1 MRRPTA
7 PPAAPPHP
15 RAVLLGP
22 TPGAGLTQWAPR
34 LGVIVRG
41 GGPAPAWG
49 GCGRCRASPATLR
62 VVHLCRWGWGGR
74 CYPAAS
80 SQLPPG
86 GRGAVGAVN
95 PAPGRGGR
103 VSPRRPTAAG
113 GREKALSFCELFWN
127 RLSSWGLEPEQTP
140 RLNGTSCRDGSSG
153 PAPPLRVSARIQ
165 AELRSFGT
173 EDRPTDRPAP
183 PREETY
189 EYIIFRGSDIKDI
202 TVCEPPKAQHTL
214 PQDPAIV
221 QSSLGSGSASS
232 FQPHVPYSPFRGMP
246 PYSQLAASSLLSQQY
261 AASLGLEKLVSPP
274 ASAAASS
281 PSSSPSPQP
290 VSELDMSSEPHQL
303 TSKVG
308 KSPMV
313 EQAVQTATVDNLNA
327 KKLLPNKGTSGVQLN
342 GRPAQPSSKTTSDV
356 VHPAAVPTQGQVN
369 DENRRP
375 QRRRSGNRR
384 TRNRS
389 RGQTRPTNVKEN
401 TIKFEGDFDFESA
414 NAQFN
419 REELDKE
426 FKKKLNFKDD
436 KAEKGEEKD
445 TAVVTQSDEVPAEE
459 DHLGP
464 NCYYDKSKSFFDNIS
479 SELKTSSRRTTWA
492 EERKL
497 NTETFGVSG
506 RFLRGRSFRGGFRGG
521 RGNGTTR
528 RNPTSHRAGTG
539 RV

>member
-1 MRRPTA
+1 M
-7 PPAAPPHP
+7 
-15 RAVLLGP
+15 
-22 TPGAGLTQWAPR
+22 
-34 LGVIVRG
+34 
-41 GGPAPAWG
+41 
-49 GCGRCRASPATLR
+49 S
-62 VVHLCRWGWGGR
+62 
-74 CYPAAS
+74 
-80 SQLPPG
+80 
-86 GRGAVGAVN
+86 
-95 PAPGRGGR
+95 
-103 VSPRRPTAAG
+103 
-113 GREKALSFCELFWN
+113 
-127 RLSSWGLEPEQTP
+127 
-140 RLNGTSCRDGSSG
+140 GSSG
-153 PAPPLRVSARIQ
+153 TPYLGSKISLISKAQIRYEGILYTIDTDNSTVAL
-165 AELRSFGT
+165 AKVRSFGT

-183 PREETY
+183 PREEIY

-290 VSELDMSSEPHQL
+290 ASELDMSSEPHQL
-303 TSKVG
+303 TSKGAGFPSVPVG

-313 EQAVQTATVDNLNA
+313 EQAVQTGSVDNLNA
-327 KKLLPNKGTSGVQLN
+327 KKLLPGKGPVGMQLS
-342 GRPAQPSSKTTSDV
+342 GRPAQPSSKTS
-356 VHPAAVPTQGQVN
+356 
-369 DENRRP
+369 
-375 QRRRSGNRR
+375 SGNRR

-389 RGQTRPTNVKEN
+389 RGQNRPTNVKEN

-436 KAEKGEEKD
+436 KAEKGDEKD
-445 TAVVTQSDEVPAEE
+445 SAVVTQSDEAPAEE

-521 RGNGTTR
+521 RGNGTAR

>member
-1 MRRPTA
+1 M
-7 PPAAPPHP
+7 
-15 RAVLLGP
+15 
-22 TPGAGLTQWAPR
+22 
-34 LGVIVRG
+34 
-41 GGPAPAWG
+41 
-49 GCGRCRASPATLR
+49 S
-62 VVHLCRWGWGGR
+62 
-74 CYPAAS
+74 
-80 SQLPPG
+80 
-86 GRGAVGAVN
+86 
-95 PAPGRGGR
+95 
-103 VSPRRPTAAG
+103 
-113 GREKALSFCELFWN
+113 
-127 RLSSWGLEPEQTP
+127 
-140 RLNGTSCRDGSSG
+140 GSSG
-153 PAPPLRVSARIQ
+153 TPYLGSKISLISKAQIRYEGILYTIDTDNSTVAL
-165 AELRSFGT
+165 AKVRSFGT

-183 PREETY
+183 PREEIY

-202 TVCEPPKAQHTL
+202 TVCEPPKAPHTL

-221 QSSLGSGSASS
+221 QSSLGSGSS

-261 AASLGLEKLVSPP
+261 AASLGLGAAFPSVP
-274 ASAAASS
+274 A
-281 PSSSPSPQP
+281 
-290 VSELDMSSEPHQL
+290 
-303 TSKVG
+303 G

-313 EQAVQTATVDNLNA
+313 EQAVQTGSLDNLNT
-327 KKLLPNKGTSGVQLN
+327 KKLLPSSKGAVGVQLN
-342 GRPAQPSSKTTSDV
+342 GRAAPPSSKSTSDV
-356 VHPAAVPTQGQVN
+356 SQPAAVPVPAQVN

-389 RGQTRPTNVKEN
+389 RGQSRPTDVKEN
-401 TIKFEGDFDFESA
+401 TIRFEGDFDFESA

-436 KAEKGEEKD
+436 RAEKGEEKD
-445 TAVVTQSDEVPAEE
+445 PAVVTPSDEVPAEE

-464 NCYYDKSKSFFDNIS
+464 SCYYDKSKSFFDNIS

-506 RFLRGRSFRGGFRGG
+506 RFLRGRGFRGG
-521 RGNGTTR
+521 LRGGRGSGTAR

>member
-1 MRRPTA
+1 M
-7 PPAAPPHP
+7 
-15 RAVLLGP
+15 
-22 TPGAGLTQWAPR
+22 
-34 LGVIVRG
+34 
-41 GGPAPAWG
+41 
-49 GCGRCRASPATLR
+49 
-62 VVHLCRWGWGGR
+62 
-74 CYPAAS
+74 
-80 SQLPPG
+80 
-86 GRGAVGAVN
+86 
-95 PAPGRGGR
+95 
-103 VSPRRPTAAG
+103 
-113 GREKALSFCELFWN
+113 
-127 RLSSWGLEPEQTP
+127 
-140 RLNGTSCRDGSSG
+140 SSG
-153 PAPPLRVSARIQ
+153 TPYIGSKISLISKAQIRYEGILYTIDTENSTVAL
-165 AELRSFGT
+165 AKVRSFGT

-183 PREETY
+183 PREEIY

-221 QSSLGSGSASS
+221 QSSLGSASTSS

-261 AASLGLEKLVSPP
+261 AASLGLG
-274 ASAAASS
+274 AGF
-281 PSSSPSPQP
+281 PSVHP
-290 VSELDMSSEPHQL
+290 VR
-303 TSKVG
+303 

-313 EQAVQTATVDNLNA
+313 EQAVQTGPVDNMNSQ
-327 KKLLPNKGTSGVQLN
+327 KPPPVKVTPGVQRN
-342 GRPAQPSSKTTSDV
+342 GRQVPQGNSKTNVDTV
-356 VHPAAVPTQGQVN
+356 QAAPVQTQGQVN

-389 RGQTRPTNVKEN
+389 RGQNRPTTVKEN

-436 KAEKGEEKD
+436 KAETGEEKGD
-445 TAVVTQSDEVPAEE
+445 PGVATQNNDGSAEE
-459 DHLGP
+459 DLLGP

-479 SELKTSSRRTTWA
+479 SELKSSSRRTTWA

-521 RGNGTTR
+521 RGSGAAR
-528 RNPTSHRAGTG
+528 RNQTTHRAGTG

>member
-1 MRRPTA
+1 MWLQRRSSPAPFRLRLSASLRSLSRSLVARRP
-7 PPAAPPHP
+7 
-15 RAVLLGP
+15 LG
-22 TPGAGLTQWAPR
+22 
-34 LGVIVRG
+34 
-41 GGPAPAWG
+41 
-49 GCGRCRASPATLR
+49 
-62 VVHLCRWGWGGR
+62 
-74 CYPAAS
+74 
-80 SQLPPG
+80 
-86 GRGAVGAVN
+86 
-95 PAPGRGGR
+95 
-103 VSPRRPTAAG
+103 AAG
-113 GREKALSFCELFWN
+113 GASAAARSRAGVGGQATARRRSGRGPALV
-127 RLSSWGLEPEQTP
+127 P
-140 RLNGTSCRDGSSG
+140 RALRAPAAAMSGSSG
-153 PAPPLRVSARIQ
+153 TPYLGSKISLISKAQIRYEGILYTIDTDNSTVAL
-165 AELRSFGT
+165 AKVRSFGT

-183 PREETY
+183 PREEIY

-221 QSSLGSGSASS
+221 QSSLGSASASP

-246 PYSQLAASSLLSQQY
+246 PYGQLAASSLLSQQY
-261 AASLGLEKLVSPP
+261 AASLGL
-274 ASAAASS
+274 
-281 PSSSPSPQP
+281 
-290 VSELDMSSEPHQL
+290 
-303 TSKVG
+303 
-308 KSPMV
+308 
-313 EQAVQTATVDNLNA
+313 
-327 KKLLPNKGTSGVQLN
+327 
-342 GRPAQPSSKTTSDV
+342 
-356 VHPAAVPTQGQVN
+356 
-369 DENRRP
+369 
-375 QRRRSGNRR
+375 GNRR

-389 RGQTRPTNVKEN
+389 RGQNRPTNAKEN

-436 KAEKGEEKD
+436 KADKGEEKD
-445 TAVVTQSDEVPAEE
+445 PAVMTQSEETPAE
-459 DHLGP
+459 DDLLGP

-506 RFLRGRSFRGGFRGG
+506 RFLRGRSSRGGFRGG

>member
-1 MRRPTA
+1 M
-7 PPAAPPHP
+7 
-15 RAVLLGP
+15 
-22 TPGAGLTQWAPR
+22 
-34 LGVIVRG
+34 
-41 GGPAPAWG
+41 
-49 GCGRCRASPATLR
+49 S
-62 VVHLCRWGWGGR
+62 
-74 CYPAAS
+74 
-80 SQLPPG
+80 
-86 GRGAVGAVN
+86 
-95 PAPGRGGR
+95 
-103 VSPRRPTAAG
+103 
-113 GREKALSFCELFWN
+113 
-127 RLSSWGLEPEQTP
+127 
-140 RLNGTSCRDGSSG
+140 GSSG
-153 PAPPLRVSARIQ
+153 TPYLGSKISLISKAQIRYEGILYTIDTDNSTVAL
-165 AELRSFGT
+165 AKVRSFGT

-183 PREETY
+183 PREEIY

-221 QSSLGSGSASS
+221 QSSLGSASTSS

-246 PYSQLAASSLLSQQY
+246 PYNQLAASSLLSQQY
-261 AASLGLEKLVSPP
+261 AASLGLGTGF
-274 ASAAASS
+274 
-281 PSSSPSPQP
+281 PSIP
-290 VSELDMSSEPHQL
+290 VR
-303 TSKVG
+303 

-313 EQAVQTATVDNLNA
+313 EQAVQTGSVDNLNA
-327 KKLLPNKGTSGVQLN
+327 KKLLPTKTSIGIQRNSRQVQPN
-342 GRPAQPSSKTTSDV
+342 SKTSDIV
-356 VHPAAVPTQGQVN
+356 QPVPVQNQGQVN

-389 RGQTRPTNVKEN
+389 RGQNRPTNVKEN

-436 KAEKGEEKD
+436 KTEKEEKGD
-445 TAVVTQSDEVPAEE
+445 PAVVTQNNDSTTEE
-459 DHLGP
+459 DLLGP

-479 SELKTSSRRTTWA
+479 SELKSSSRRTTWA

-521 RGNGTTR
+521 RGTGTAR
-528 RNPTSHRAGTG
+528 RNQTSHRAGTG

>member
-1 MRRPTA
+1 M
-7 PPAAPPHP
+7 
-15 RAVLLGP
+15 
-22 TPGAGLTQWAPR
+22 
-34 LGVIVRG
+34 
-41 GGPAPAWG
+41 
-49 GCGRCRASPATLR
+49 
-62 VVHLCRWGWGGR
+62 
-74 CYPAAS
+74 
-80 SQLPPG
+80 
-86 GRGAVGAVN
+86 
-95 PAPGRGGR
+95 
-103 VSPRRPTAAG
+103 
-113 GREKALSFCELFWN
+113 
-127 RLSSWGLEPEQTP
+127 
-140 RLNGTSCRDGSSG
+140 SSG
-153 PAPPLRVSARIQ
+153 TPYIGSKISLISKAQIRYEGILYTIDTENSTVAL
-165 AELRSFGT
+165 AKVRSFGT

-183 PREETY
+183 PREEIY

-221 QSSLGSGSASS
+221 QSSLGSASTSS
-232 FQPHVPYSPFRGMP
+232 FQPHVPYSPFR
-246 PYSQLAASSLLSQQY
+246 
-261 AASLGLEKLVSPP
+261 EKLVSPP

-290 VSELDMSSEPHQL
+290 VSEPDMSSEPHQL
-303 TSKVG
+303 SSKGAGFPPVHPVR

-313 EQAVQTATVDNLNA
+313 EQAVQTGPVDNMNA
-327 KKLLPNKGTSGVQLN
+327 QKPPPVKVTPGVQRT
-342 GRPAQPSSKTTSDV
+342 GRQVPQGNSKTNVYPSCLVDTV
-356 VHPAAVPTQGQVN
+356 QAAPVQTQGQVN

-389 RGQTRPTNVKEN
+389 RGQNRPTTVKEN

-436 KAEKGEEKD
+436 KAETGEEKGD
-445 TAVVTQSDEVPAEE
+445 PGVATQNNDGNTEE
-459 DHLGP
+459 DLLGP

-479 SELKTSSRRTTWA
+479 SELKSSSRRTTWA

-521 RGNGTTR
+521 RGSGAAR
-528 RNPTSHRAGTG
+528 RNQTTHRAGTG

>member
-1 MRRPTA
+1 M
-7 PPAAPPHP
+7 
-15 RAVLLGP
+15 
-22 TPGAGLTQWAPR
+22 
-34 LGVIVRG
+34 
-41 GGPAPAWG
+41 
-49 GCGRCRASPATLR
+49 
-62 VVHLCRWGWGGR
+62 
-74 CYPAAS
+74 
-80 SQLPPG
+80 
-86 GRGAVGAVN
+86 
-95 PAPGRGGR
+95 
-103 VSPRRPTAAG
+103 
-113 GREKALSFCELFWN
+113 
-127 RLSSWGLEPEQTP
+127 
-140 RLNGTSCRDGSSG
+140 SSG
-153 PAPPLRVSARIQ
+153 TPYIGSKISLISKAQIRYEGILYTIDTENSTVAL
-165 AELRSFGT
+165 AKVRSFGT

-183 PREETY
+183 PREEIY

-221 QSSLGSGSASS
+221 QSSLGSASTSS

-261 AASLGLEKLVSPP
+261 AASLGLGSGF
-274 ASAAASS
+274 
-281 PSSSPSPQP
+281 PSVHP
-290 VSELDMSSEPHQL
+290 VR
-303 TSKVG
+303 

-313 EQAVQTATVDNLNA
+313 EQAVQTGPVDNMNSQ
-327 KKLLPNKGTSGVQLN
+327 KPPPVKVTPGVQRNGRQVPQGTSKANVDTVQ
-342 GRPAQPSSKTTSDV
+342 
-356 VHPAAVPTQGQVN
+356 AAPVQTQGQVN

-389 RGQTRPTNVKEN
+389 RGQNRPTTVKEN

-436 KAEKGEEKD
+436 KAETGEEKGD
-445 TAVVTQSDEVPAEE
+445 PGVATQNNDGNAEE
-459 DHLGP
+459 DLLGP

-479 SELKTSSRRTTWA
+479 SELKSSSRRTTWA

-521 RGNGTTR
+521 RGSGAAR
-528 RNPTSHRAGTG
+528 RNQTTHRAGTG

>member
-1 MRRPTA
+1 M
-7 PPAAPPHP
+7 
-15 RAVLLGP
+15 
-22 TPGAGLTQWAPR
+22 
-34 LGVIVRG
+34 
-41 GGPAPAWG
+41 
-49 GCGRCRASPATLR
+49 S
-62 VVHLCRWGWGGR
+62 
-74 CYPAAS
+74 
-80 SQLPPG
+80 
-86 GRGAVGAVN
+86 
-95 PAPGRGGR
+95 
-103 VSPRRPTAAG
+103 
-113 GREKALSFCELFWN
+113 
-127 RLSSWGLEPEQTP
+127 
-140 RLNGTSCRDGSSG
+140 GSSG
-153 PAPPLRVSARIQ
+153 TPYLGSKISLISKAQIRYEGILYTIDTDNSTVAL
-165 AELRSFGT
+165 AKVRSFGT

-183 PREETY
+183 PREEIY

-221 QSSLGSGSASS
+221 QVKLELKCCGKGSSHHTGNLHPKGSSSISRVQADGTVLVSRLNKRPDEGVRGDGMAFAVLTRCLVVQSSLGSASASP
-232 FQPHVPYSPFRGMP
+232 FQPHVPYSPFRGMA
-246 PYSQLAASSLLSQQY
+246 PYGPLAASSLLSQQY
-261 AASLGLEKLVSPP
+261 AASLGLG
-274 ASAAASS
+274 AGF
-281 PSSSPSPQP
+281 PSIP
-290 VSELDMSSEPHQL
+290 
-303 TSKVG
+303 VG

-313 EQAVQTATVDNLNA
+313 EQAVQTGSADNLNA
-327 KKLLPNKGTSGVQLN
+327 KKLLPGKGTTGTQLN
-342 GRPAQPSSKTTSDV
+342 GRQAQPSSKTASDV
-356 VHPAAVPTQGQVN
+356 VQPAAVQAQGQVN

-389 RGQTRPTNVKEN
+389 RGQNRPTNVKEN

-445 TAVVTQSDEVPAEE
+445 LAVVTQSAEAPAEE
-459 DHLGP
+459 DLLGP

-506 RFLRGRSFRGGFRGG
+506 RFLRGRSSRGGFRGG

>member
-1 MRRPTA
+1 MWLLRPLLPRAPLGDPGRAPPLTSWSPRGPLGQRCGGTQAERTARRPSEGE
-7 PPAAPPHP
+7 
-15 RAVLLGP
+15 RAG
-22 TPGAGLTQWAPR
+22 
-34 LGVIVRG
+34 
-41 GGPAPAWG
+41 
-49 GCGRCRASPATLR
+49 
-62 VVHLCRWGWGGR
+62 
-74 CYPAAS
+74 
-80 SQLPPG
+80 
-86 GRGAVGAVN
+86 
-95 PAPGRGGR
+95 PGR
-103 VSPRRPTAAG
+103 AAV
-113 GREKALSFCELFWN
+113 AMS
-127 RLSSWGLEPEQTP
+127 
-140 RLNGTSCRDGSSG
+140 GSSG
-153 PAPPLRVSARIQ
+153 TPYLGSKISLISKAQIRYEGILYTIDTDNSTVAL
-165 AELRSFGT
+165 AKVRSFGT

-183 PREETY
+183 PREEIY

-202 TVCEPPKAQHTL
+202 TVCEPPKAPHTL

-221 QSSLGSGSASS
+221 QSSLGSGSS

-261 AASLGLEKLVSPP
+261 AASLGLG
-274 ASAAASS
+274 AGF
-281 PSSSPSPQP
+281 PSVP
-290 VSELDMSSEPHQL
+290 
-303 TSKVG
+303 TG

-313 EQAVQTATVDNLNA
+313 EQAVQTGSLDSLNA
-327 KKLLPNKGTSGVQLN
+327 KKLVPGSKGAVGVQLN
-342 GRPAQPSSKTTSDV
+342 GRPAPPGGKSASDV
-356 VHPAAVPTQGQVN
+356 VQPAAAQTPGQVN

-384 TRNRS
+384 ARNRS
-389 RGQTRPTNVKEN
+389 RGQSRPTDVKEN

-436 KAEKGEEKD
+436 RAEKGEEKD
-445 TAVVTQSDEVPAEE
+445 PAVVTPSDEAPAEE

-464 NCYYDKSKSFFDNIS
+464 SCYYDKSKSFFDNIS

-506 RFLRGRSFRGGFRGG
+506 RFLRGRGFRGG
-521 RGNGTTR
+521 LRGGRGSGPAR

>member
-1 MRRPTA
+1 M
-7 PPAAPPHP
+7 
-15 RAVLLGP
+15 
-22 TPGAGLTQWAPR
+22 
-34 LGVIVRG
+34 
-41 GGPAPAWG
+41 
-49 GCGRCRASPATLR
+49 S
-62 VVHLCRWGWGGR
+62 
-74 CYPAAS
+74 
-80 SQLPPG
+80 
-86 GRGAVGAVN
+86 
-95 PAPGRGGR
+95 
-103 VSPRRPTAAG
+103 
-113 GREKALSFCELFWN
+113 
-127 RLSSWGLEPEQTP
+127 
-140 RLNGTSCRDGSSG
+140 GSSG
-153 PAPPLRVSARIQ
+153 TPYLGSKISLISKAQIRYEGILYTIDTDNSTVAL
-165 AELRSFGT
+165 AKVRSFGT
-173 EDRPTDRPAP
+173 EDRPTERPAP
-183 PREETY
+183 PREEVY

-221 QSSLGSGSASS
+221 QSSLGSASTSS

-261 AASLGLEKLVSPP
+261 AASLGLEKVVSPP
-274 ASAAASS
+274 VSAAASS

-303 TSKVG
+303 TAKAAFPSIPVG

-313 EQAVQTATVDNLNA
+313 EQAVQTGSVDSLNS
-327 KKLLPNKGTSGVQLN
+327 KKLLPSKGSVGAQLHS
-342 GRPAQPSSKTTSDV
+342 RQAQPSSKT
-356 VHPAAVPTQGQVN
+356 A
-369 DENRRP
+369 
-375 QRRRSGNRR
+375 SGNRR

-389 RGQTRPTNVKEN
+389 RGQARPAGTKEH

-445 TAVVTQSDEVPAEE
+445 TAVVTPNDNEAPPEE
-459 DHLGP
+459 DLLGP

-521 RGNGTTR
+521 RGAGTAR
-528 RNPTSHRAGTG
+528 RNPTTHRAGTG

>member
-1 MRRPTA
+1 M
-7 PPAAPPHP
+7 
-15 RAVLLGP
+15 
-22 TPGAGLTQWAPR
+22 
-34 LGVIVRG
+34 
-41 GGPAPAWG
+41 
-49 GCGRCRASPATLR
+49 
-62 VVHLCRWGWGGR
+62 
-74 CYPAAS
+74 
-80 SQLPPG
+80 
-86 GRGAVGAVN
+86 
-95 PAPGRGGR
+95 
-103 VSPRRPTAAG
+103 
-113 GREKALSFCELFWN
+113 
-127 RLSSWGLEPEQTP
+127 
-140 RLNGTSCRDGSSG
+140 SSG
-153 PAPPLRVSARIQ
+153 TPYIGSKISLISKAQIRYEGILYTIDTENSTVAL
-165 AELRSFGT
+165 AKVRSFGT

-183 PREETY
+183 PREEIY

-221 QSSLGSGSASS
+221 QSSLGSASTSS

-261 AASLGLEKLVSPP
+261 AASLGLG
-274 ASAAASS
+274 AGF
-281 PSSSPSPQP
+281 PSLHP
-290 VSELDMSSEPHQL
+290 VR
-303 TSKVG
+303 

-313 EQAVQTATVDNLNA
+313 EQAVQTGPIDNMNSQKPPPA
-327 KKLLPNKGTSGVQLN
+327 KVVPGIQRN
-342 GRPAQPSSKTTSDV
+342 GRQIPQSTKTNDTVQPTPV
-356 VHPAAVPTQGQVN
+356 QTQGQVN

-389 RGQTRPTNVKEN
+389 RGQNRPTTVKEN

-436 KAEKGEEKD
+436 KADTGEEKVD
-445 TAVVTQSDEVPAEE
+445 PGVATQNNDGNADEEL
-459 DHLGP
+459 LGP

-479 SELKTSSRRTTWA
+479 SELKSSSRRTTWA

-521 RGNGTTR
+521 RGSGAAR
-528 RNPTSHRAGTG
+528 RNQTTHRAGTG

>member
-1 MRRPTA
+1 M
-7 PPAAPPHP
+7 
-15 RAVLLGP
+15 
-22 TPGAGLTQWAPR
+22 
-34 LGVIVRG
+34 
-41 GGPAPAWG
+41 
-49 GCGRCRASPATLR
+49 
-62 VVHLCRWGWGGR
+62 
-74 CYPAAS
+74 
-80 SQLPPG
+80 
-86 GRGAVGAVN
+86 
-95 PAPGRGGR
+95 
-103 VSPRRPTAAG
+103 
-113 GREKALSFCELFWN
+113 
-127 RLSSWGLEPEQTP
+127 
-140 RLNGTSCRDGSSG
+140 SSG
-153 PAPPLRVSARIQ
+153 TPYIGSKISLISKAQIRYEGILYTIDTENSTVAL
-165 AELRSFGT
+165 AKVRSFGT

-183 PREETY
+183 PREEIY

-221 QSSLGSGSASS
+221 QSSLGSASASS

-290 VSELDMSSEPHQL
+290 VSEPDMSSEPHQL
-303 TSKVG
+303 SSKGAGFPSVHPVR

-313 EQAVQTATVDNLNA
+313 EQAVQTGPVDNMNSQ
-327 KKLLPNKGTSGVQLN
+327 KPPPVKVTPGVQRN
-342 GRPAQPSSKTTSDV
+342 GRQVPQGNSKT
-356 VHPAAVPTQGQVN
+356 N
-369 DENRRP
+369 
-375 QRRRSGNRR
+375 GNRR

-389 RGQTRPTNVKEN
+389 RGQNRPTTVKEN

-436 KAEKGEEKD
+436 KPETAEEKGD
-445 TAVVTQSDEVPAEE
+445 PGVATQNNDGNAEE
-459 DHLGP
+459 DLLGP

-479 SELKTSSRRTTWA
+479 SELKSSAVLFSSRRTTWA

-521 RGNGTTR
+521 RGSGAAR
-528 RNPTSHRAGTG
+528 RNQTTHRAGTG